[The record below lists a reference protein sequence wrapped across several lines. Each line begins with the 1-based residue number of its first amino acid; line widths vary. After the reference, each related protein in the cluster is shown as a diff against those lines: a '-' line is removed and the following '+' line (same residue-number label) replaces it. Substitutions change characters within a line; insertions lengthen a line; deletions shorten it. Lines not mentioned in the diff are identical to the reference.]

1 MASPLAEQIETS
13 LSHLGRAYRRSVRT
27 QLGTLQDVADQ
38 DEEHLR
44 ADALRNR
51 AALLDAA
58 ADVLA
63 VAPQASLSE
72 VATRAG
78 LGRATLYRH
87 FDSREALRAAI
98 REEALSRAAAALAS
112 EDLRDCDTREALR
125 RAASVLVPLGMRF
138 RILLT
143 EGSDTDP
150 GFLAARNEALA
161 PLWEVLARG
170 VEAGELTATTSTAWL
185 GMVLTGLLMSAVRA
199 AGAGLIDPTDA
210 GALVADTFLDGFGR
224 G

>member
-1 MASPLAEQIETS
+1 M
-13 LSHLGRAYRRSVRT
+13 
-27 QLGTLQDVADQ
+27 GTLTGMAAE
-38 DEEHLR
+38 DEEHPR

-63 VAPQASLSE
+63 VAPQASLAE

-87 FDSREALRAAI
+87 FENREALRAAI
-98 REEALSRAAAALAS
+98 RAEALSRASDALAGAG
-112 EDLRDCDTREALR
+112 LTDCDTREGIR
-125 RAASVLVPLGMRF
+125 RAAAVLVPLGMRF

-143 EGSDTDP
+143 EGADTDAD
-150 GFLAARNEALA
+150 FVAARNEALS
-161 PLWEVLARG
+161 PLWALLAQG
-170 VEAGELTATTSTAWL
+170 VESGELPRDANVAWL
-185 GMVLTGLLMSAVRA
+185 GMALAGLLMTAVRA
-199 AGAGLIDPTDA
+199 AGAGLIDPGEA
-210 GALVADTFLDGFGR
+210 GDLVADAFVSGFGS

>member
-1 MASPLAEQIETS
+1 MA
-13 LSHLGRAYRRSVRT
+13 V
-27 QLGTLQDVADQ
+27 Q
-38 DEEHLR
+38 DEEHIR

-63 VAPQASLSE
+63 VAPHASLSE

-87 FDSREALRAAI
+87 FDSRDALRVAI
-98 REEALSRAAAALAS
+98 REEALSRAAAALAG
-112 EDLRDCDTREALR
+112 EDLTSCDTREALR
-125 RAASVLVPLGMRF
+125 RAAAVLVPLGMRF

-170 VEAGELTATTSTAWL
+170 VEAGELSATTSIAWL
-185 GMVLTGLLMSAVRA
+185 GMVLAGLLMSAVRA
-199 AGAGLIDPTDA
+199 AGAGLIDPADA
-210 GALVADTFLDGFGR
+210 GALVADSFIDGFGR
-224 G
+224 R

>member
-1 MASPLAEQIETS
+1 M
-13 LSHLGRAYRRSVRT
+13 SHFREAYPRSTGT
-27 QLGTLQDVADQ
+27 QLGTLQHVAVQ
-38 DEEHLR
+38 DEEHIR

-63 VAPQASLSE
+63 IAPQASLSE

-87 FDSREALRAAI
+87 FDSRDALRAAI
-98 REEALSRAAAALAS
+98 REEALSRAAAALAG
-112 EDLRDCDTREALR
+112 EDLRSCDTREALR
-125 RAASVLVPLGMRF
+125 RAAAVLVPLGMRF

-143 EGSDTDP
+143 EGSDADP

-170 VEAGELTATTSTAWL
+170 VEAGEVTAPTSTAWL
-185 GMVLTGLLMSAVRA
+185 GMVLAGLLMSAVRA
-199 AGAGLIDPTDA
+199 ADAGLIDPTDA
-210 GALVADTFLDGFGR
+210 GDLVANSFLDGFGR